1 MKDTP
6 IITAAKMLAGE
17 AHKGQTR
24 KYSGLPY
31 IIHPIEVATIVE
43 EAGGTDDMIA
53 AALLHDVIEDTDFTY
68 EDIAEKVSPEV
79 ADLVQGM
86 TEVAKP
92 EDGNRAKRKSMDKDF
107 LAQQSPEVQTIKYA
121 DVISNTQDIALHDPS
136 FAKVYIAE
144 IKDLLEVIDKGD
156 PTLYAKAFKIV
167 DFPTLLARSKRW
179 SPHHAPILQ
188 PHHHQDGVPRP
199 TAIH

>member
-1 MKDTP
+1 
-6 IITAAKMLAGE
+6 
-17 AHKGQTR
+17 
-24 KYSGLPY
+24 
-31 IIHPIEVATIVE
+31 
-43 EAGGTDDMIA
+43 MIA

-121 DVISNTQDIALHDPS
+121 DVISNTQDIALHDSS

-156 PTLYAKAFKIV
+156 PTLYAKAKDIVHSIKI
-167 DFPTLLARSKRW
+167 K
-179 SPHHAPILQ
+179 
-188 PHHHQDGVPRP
+188 
-199 TAIH
+199 

>member
-1 MKDTP
+1 MKDSP
-6 IITAAKMLAGE
+6 VITAAKVMAGK
-17 AHKGQTR
+17 AHEGQTR
-24 KYSGLPY
+24 KYSSLPY
-31 IIHPIEVATIVE
+31 IVHPIEVATIVE
-43 EAGGTDDMIA
+43 SAGGTDEMIA

-68 EDIAEKVSPEV
+68 EDI

-136 FAKVYIAE
+136 FAKVYITE
-144 IKDLLEVIDKGD
+144 IKALLEVIDKGD
-156 PTLYAKAFKIV
+156 PTLYAKAKDIVHAIKI
-167 DFPTLLARSKRW
+167 K
-179 SPHHAPILQ
+179 
-188 PHHHQDGVPRP
+188 
-199 TAIH
+199 

>member
-1 MKDTP
+1 MKDSP
-6 IITAAKMLAGE
+6 VITAAKMMAGK
-17 AHKGQTR
+17 AHEGQTR
-24 KYSGLPY
+24 KYSSLPY
-31 IIHPIEVATIVE
+31 IVHPIEVATIVE
-43 EAGGTDDMIA
+43 SAGGTDEMIA

-86 TEVAKP
+86 TEVARP

-144 IKDLLEVIDKGD
+144 IKALLEVIDKGD
-156 PTLYAKAFKIV
+156 PTLYAKAKDIVHAIKI
-167 DFPTLLARSKRW
+167 K
-179 SPHHAPILQ
+179 
-188 PHHHQDGVPRP
+188 
-199 TAIH
+199 